1 MINLLNLRSIIR
13 GLGCFIGSICLVF
26 IVSQNLR
33 FLISETD
40 SLAQHYFIQVLRVP
54 PKLNNYTTVWSD
66 WYRGLIVKKIIGV
79 PGDQIWF
86 DDDNQLL
93 VNDVK
98 IGSYKNIAT
107 DGRALHP
114 IAAQIIPNGYV
125 FLAATHPQSFDSR
138 YQELG
143 LVATD
148 QLKGR
153 VFPLF

>member
-1 MINLLNLRSIIR
+1 MSKLLCIKSILK
-13 GLGCFIGSICLVF
+13 GLGYFFGSICLVF
-26 IVSQNLR
+26 MVSQNLR

-40 SLAQHYFIQVLRVP
+40 SLAQHYFIQVRRMPV
-54 PKLNNYTTVWSD
+54 KLNDYTVVWSD
-66 WYRGLIVKKIIGV
+66 WHRGLIIKKIIGV
-79 PGDQIWF
+79 AGDKIWF
-86 DDDNQLL
+86 DDDKLF
-93 VNDVK
+93 VNDIK
-98 IGSYKNIAT
+98 IGSYKSIAT
-107 DGRALHP
+107 DGRILHP
-114 IAAQIIPNGYV
+114 IAAQTIPKGYV